1 MRGFRQV
8 NTSAHR
14 AERGNKGEMRAAE
27 SSLHTIGGLVS
38 HRLFSWSAS
47 AADRNIRTR
56 RATPRVCA
64 APLVFLAVLAVSA
77 MAHAQE
83 TDSLIELSLEEL
95 LNVEVTS
102 VSKKAEKRTEAPAAI
117 YVLTHEDIRRS
128 GARNIPDA
136 LRLVPG
142 VNVAQLSSSTWSV
155 TARGFGGRFANK
167 LLVLIDGRS
176 IYTPLFSGVYW
187 EAHEV
192 MLEDIDRIE
201 VIRGPGGALWGANAV
216 NGVINIV
223 TKKAEDTQGGL
234 LTVGGGTEEQGFGA
248 FRYGGKLKEKGHYRI
263 YGKYFNRDN
272 GGDTSLGTKANDGW
286 DAGQGGFRI
295 DWDASDR
302 DLLTVQG
309 DFMNMDQNQTFDLAF
324 LTAPFAR
331 RVDSQANYDG
341 QNVLGRWTRTFS
353 EDSDLQ
359 VQLYYDR
366 YHRRDV
372 TLSET
377 RNTIDLD
384 AQQTFTAGERN
395 EIVWGLGFR
404 YTHDDIGGSPFI
416 FFTPDSRGNNLFS
429 AFIQDT
435 ISLTDE
441 LRLTLGTKIEHNSF
455 SGFEYQPS
463 VRLAWTPN
471 EKHTLWSS
479 VSRAVRTPSRAE
491 QDVHIVNTVVGASL
505 LVPGP
510 TAFVLQGTHD
520 FDSEE
525 LIAYEVGYRISPTD
539 RVAIDIATFWNDY
552 DNLRSLELGT
562 PFVATN
568 PLPAHTAVPFFARN
582 NSEGRIY
589 GIELALDWKAFSWW
603 QVHASY
609 TFQEVNLKVPPGDPV
624 SNAFAGNAPEHQAV
638 LQSRFDL
645 PHNVELD
652 ATLRY
657 VDTLPSL
664 AVDDYIEFDLRLG
677 WQPREDLEFAL
688 VGRNLLH
695 DDHFEF
701 APTFVSQTP
710 TGVQRSVY
718 GQVTWKF

>member
-1 MRGFRQV
+1 
-8 NTSAHR
+8 
-14 AERGNKGEMRAAE
+14 
-27 SSLHTIGGLVS
+27 VS
-38 HRLFSWSAS
+38 HGLFSWFAS
-47 AADRNIRTR
+47 AADGIV
-56 RATPRVCA
+56 RARCFSVRVWV
-64 APLVFLAVLAVSA
+64 PPIVFLAVLTVSVTA
-77 MAHAQE
+77 RAQE

-95 LNVEVTS
+95 LNIEVTS
-102 VSKKAEKRTEAPAAI
+102 VSKKSEKRREAAAAI
-117 YVLTHEDIRRS
+117 YVLTNEDIRRS

-142 VNVAQLSSSTWSV
+142 VNVAQLTSSSWSV
-155 TARGFGGRFANK
+155 TARGFGGVFANK

-187 EAHEV
+187 DANEV

-248 FRYGGKLKEKGHYRI
+248 FRYGGKIKDKAYYRV
-263 YGKYFNRDN
+263 YGKYFNRDD
-272 GGDTSLGTKANDGW
+272 GGKTPSGTIANDEW
-286 DAGQGGFRI
+286 DAGQGGFRV
-295 DWDASDR
+295 DWDLSDR

-309 DFMNMDQNQTFDLAF
+309 DFVDIREHQTLELAF
-324 LTAPFAR
+324 LTAPFSRTVNSLVDYRGGNILAR
-331 RVDSQANYDG
+331 WNRV
-341 QNVLGRWTRTFS
+341 FS
-353 EDSDLQ
+353 DDSDLQ
-359 VQLYYDR
+359 LQFYYDVYKR
-366 YHRRDV
+366 SDV
-372 TLSET
+372 TLSERRDT
-377 RNTIDLD
+377 VDLD
-384 AQQTFTAGERN
+384 FQHRFVVGQRHD
-395 EIVWGLGFR
+395 ILWGLGAR
-404 YTHDDIGGSPFI
+404 YTHDDVGNSQFI
-416 FFTPDSRGNNLFS
+416 FLTPDSYGHYTVS
-429 AFIQDT
+429 AFIQDE
-435 ISLTDE
+435 ISLTDD
-441 LRLTLGTKIEHNSF
+441 LRLTVGTKIEQNSF

-463 VRLAWTPN
+463 ARLAWTPN
-471 EKHTLWSS
+471 DRHTLWGS

-491 QDVHIVNTVVGASL
+491 QDIHIVDTVIGTDPL
-505 LVPGP
+505 P
-510 TAFVLQGTHD
+510 TAFVLQGRRD
-520 FDSEE
+520 FNSEE
-525 LIAYEVGYRISPTD
+525 LIGYELGYRVSPTE
-539 RVAIDIATFWNDY
+539 RVAIDIATFWNEY
-552 DNLRSLELGT
+552 DNLRSIELGT
-562 PFVATN
+562 PFISTN
-568 PLPAHTAVPFFARN
+568 PQPTHTAVPFFARN

-589 GIELALDWKAFSWW
+589 GVEVSLDWKALSWW

-609 TFQEVNLKVPPGDPV
+609 AFQEVNYKVVSGDPV
-624 SNAFAGNAPEHQAV
+624 SSAFAGNAPEHQAV

-657 VDTLPSL
+657 VDTLTAL
-664 AVDDYIEFDLRLG
+664 GVDDYIEFDLRLG

-701 APTFVSQTP
+701 SPTFVSQTP